1 MLAHHHILIIY
12 FYTDIVGMTI
22 GILTK
27 HLHNEASDE

>member
-12 FYTDIVGMTI
+12 FYTVIIEMTI

-27 HLHNEASDE
+27 HLHNETSDE